1 MYLFKKLIII
11 LTRNMK
17 MMHKNKL
24 NKSIHHLS
32 TERSNKSTYNNNDLK
47 SLTIKTGIYM
57 LFINLKIDAD
67 DLKVRYFY
75 FRKKYDDDSTF
86 LEIEKQIHV
95 LAIYKNK

>member
-1 MYLFKKLIII
+1 
-11 LTRNMK
+11 
-17 MMHKNKL
+17 
-24 NKSIHHLS
+24 
-32 TERSNKSTYNNNDLK
+32 
-47 SLTIKTGIYM
+47 M